1 MHSNLLRLFVIFAL
15 SFSIHTVSAYSRH
28 RHTFFFDE
36 DVLSSLTEETIQNL
50 EPRKIRVKNFT
61 GAREWKV
68 LAPLDDFIEVVLI
81 ALSIELN
88 FKLFF
93 QREPINLA
101 NVLGWKVRVQI
112 ASGGQG
118 LSHPFNVAP
127 TSGIH
132 IGISFD
138 NETFSHRLNFR
149 EVECLTICKYLDVLF
164 GNFICDSGQPL
175 QKMVGRNAYFKEY
188 NRPSI
193 LDFDLRFD
201 EETNQIITDLR
212 VVWNCKNQDIY
223 IIKEN
228 EQDKVELGVFGQ
240 KLDSETFLGEK
251 IIIDKDDNNSVPTM
265 ITASHQALSSNL
277 FYFNSSVT
285 PAQGFHHSFKTSIT
299 LSASEP
305 NCEFYI
311 LHIFPN
317 SFLVDTYQI
326 NELFSDSLV
335 QIFGETDLE
344 NPVGV
349 TSLKWGSVVLAKEHI
364 LRQDNVFEFSL
375 PFRMRYQPA
384 NSEGSQTSHVVVSA
398 PWPLVVYACEDMV
411 ENGQV
416 PLFAPTPLPLS
427 LLFPPTTK
435 LKYILPKKE
444 FIQQNICPSET
455 VRVPVGQLDHL
466 KFTER
471 WSIFF
476 ALIGCAWVIW
486 TIKRMQIRYSDIVK
500 NEQLSSLLHS

>member
-1 MHSNLLRLFVIFAL
+1 
-15 SFSIHTVSAYSRH
+15 H

-68 LAPLDDFIEVVLI
+68 LTPLDDCIEVVSQQTLPVW
-81 ALSIELN
+81 N
-88 FKLFF
+88 K
-93 QREPINLA
+93 
-101 NVLGWKVRVQI
+101 GWKVRVQI
-112 ASGGQG
+112 ASGGQD
-118 LSHPFNVAP
+118 LSHPFNIAP

-149 EVECLTICKYLDVLF
+149 EVEFLTICKYLDVLF
-164 GNFICDSGQPL
+164 GNFICNSGQPL
-175 QKMVGRNAYFKEY
+175 QKMLPTQTSILGRNAYFKEY

-212 VVWNCKNQDIY
+212 VVWNCKNQDID

-265 ITASHQALSSNL
+265 ITVSHQALSSNL

-285 PAQGFHHSFKTSIT
+285 PTQGFHHSFKTSIT

-344 NPVGV
+344 DPVGI
-349 TSLKWGSVVLAKEHI
+349 TSLKWGSVVLAKEHF

-411 ENGQV
+411 DNGQV

-444 FIQQNICPSET
+444 FLQQNICPSET
-455 VRVPVGQLDHL
+455 VRVPVGQMCLGNMDY
-466 KFTER
+466 KENANSVR
-471 WSIFF
+471 
-476 ALIGCAWVIW
+476 
-486 TIKRMQIRYSDIVK
+486 R
-500 NEQLSSLLHS
+500 